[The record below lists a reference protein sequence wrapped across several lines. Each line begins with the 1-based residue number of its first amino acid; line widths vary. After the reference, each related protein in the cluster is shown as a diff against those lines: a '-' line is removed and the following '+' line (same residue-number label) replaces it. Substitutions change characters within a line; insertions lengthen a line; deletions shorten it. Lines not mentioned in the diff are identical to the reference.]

1 VCNDRYR
8 EASYLSNRHAQH
20 ARIEHANPVVRKR
33 AHGILTPS
41 TRALNTHIPWYARA
55 RGILRLRARRLTHRQ
70 SDCGI
75 GSPMDA
81 ILPEFVSAGRGPG
94 STFGA
99 HAPRHAWNSG
109 SWRRAGPRGIT
120 WPRQRGG
127 GGQPGRREHLR
138 LSSRI
143 HPPTGSPLNHGG
155 APFFLRG
162 GGARCPP
169 PPPVLGSGAHF
180 WGGGQQA
187 AIFPPPPPVMGSGAH
202 AFGGGQHPTPPTSN
216 SGGAASSHV
225 PAATTGDGQRST
237 RLGGWA
243 APDSA
248 DEQQRRGSFSR
259 RWRNAK
265 RIPGV
270 GARRRGA
277 PR

>member
-1 VCNDRYR
+1 MCNDRYR

-143 HPPTGSPLNHGG
+143 HPPTGSPLNHSG
-155 APFFLRG
+155 APYL
-162 GGARCPP
+162 
-169 PPPVLGSGAHF
+169 
-180 WGGGQQA
+180 
-187 AIFPPPPPVMGSGAH
+187 
-202 AFGGGQHPTPPTSN
+202 FGGGEASPEVKRTLCLLITSSLDTDLTRNTRAPHFTPQHWLLCHM
-216 SGGAASSHV
+216 G
-225 PAATTGDGQRST
+225 
-237 RLGGWA
+237 LY
-243 APDSA
+243 
-248 DEQQRRGSFSR
+248 
-259 RWRNAK
+259 
-265 RIPGV
+265 
-270 GARRRGA
+270 
-277 PR
+277 